1 MTKFCIVYGTWK
13 TTANFTYFHLE
24 LNAVVVYL
32 ALVCT
37 LCYLVVL
44 FCMCA
49 LSHKHRFC
57 LLPFCQFPSSLH
69 VFLYSVNAVVVVV
82 VVAVVLLVL
91 GLLYFSSPSS

>member
-32 ALVCT
+32 ALVC
-37 LCYLVVL
+37 
-44 FCMCA
+44 M
-49 LSHKHRFC
+49 
-57 LLPFCQFPSSLH
+57 H

-82 VVAVVLLVL
+82 VVAVILLVL
-91 GLLYFSSPSS
+91 VLHFSSPSS